1 MLPREPAAARVRTV
15 STGVTEARHGILQYS
30 QDEPEVATSLA
41 WYGEYL
47 QAELDLIVPHVRLG
61 MTVLLAN
68 GGVGSH
74 ALALARLV
82 GPDGRLFV
90 HEPRP
95 RLRVL
100 LNQNFAAND
109 VRQATIVSRALGG
122 HEPIMDAH
130 ARPISDT
137 VDDLGLASL
146 DWIKLDAC
154 GDALAVLEGA
164 KQTLWQRRPSVLIRV
179 GDPSLIAPIA
189 THLGEYGYR
198 RWRVAAPLFNRD
210 NFKHRSEDVFGGGSV
225 TCLVGVPEER
235 DYATLAPGCVEL
247 A

>member
-1 MLPREPAAARVRTV
+1 
-15 STGVTEARHGILQYS
+15 
-30 QDEPEVATSLA
+30 
-41 WYGEYL
+41 
-47 QAELDLIVPHVRLG
+47 

-74 ALALARLV
+74 ALALARMV

-95 RLRVL
+95 RLREFL
-100 LNQNFAAND
+100 KQNLAATG
-109 VRQATIVSRALGG
+109 VRQATIIPRALGG
-122 HEPIMDAH
+122 HEPVMDTGG
-130 ARPISDT
+130 RPASDS
-137 VDDLGLASL
+137 VDDLALSSL
-146 DWIKLDAC
+146 DWIKLDAS

-164 KQTLWQRRPSVLIRV
+164 EQTLWQRRPSVLIRV

-210 NFKHRSEDVFGGGSV
+210 NFKHRSEDVFGGGGV